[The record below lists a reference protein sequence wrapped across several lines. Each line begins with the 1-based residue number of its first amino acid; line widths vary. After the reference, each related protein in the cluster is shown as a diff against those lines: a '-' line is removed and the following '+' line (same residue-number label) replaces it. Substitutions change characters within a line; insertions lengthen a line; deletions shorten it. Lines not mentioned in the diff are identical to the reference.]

1 MRRAFVI
8 SLFVHLLA
16 FGLLLEGP
24 GLPPDLKGM
33 ATVRSPANITIRSL
47 ASSPVSFVSPSAD
60 VEPAS
65 EERPVRAWGDK
76 KHTEAR
82 SNIRRSYAPASNEP
96 IVEHPE
102 STEAAAGLPEDVE
115 RQYRIEL
122 ARAMRKRGNFPINPS
137 QPGVEGMVMLEVSR
151 RAGAVRP
158 TLSLAKSSGHRE
170 WDTHALDSL
179 TAALEEV
186 VPPRIA
192 PNAGFRMLVVLEY
205 R

>member
-8 SLFVHLLA
+8 SLLVHLLA

-24 GLPPDLKGM
+24 KLPPDLKGI
-33 ATVRSPANITIRSL
+33 ASVRSPLSITLRSP
-47 ASSPVSFVSPSAD
+47 ASSPVSVVSPSAD

-65 EERPVRAWGDK
+65 EGRTVRAWGDK
-76 KHTEAR
+76 KRTEAR
-82 SNIRRSYAPASNEP
+82 SSIRHAYAPASKEP
-96 IVEHPE
+96 TAERPE
-102 STEAAAGLPEDVE
+102 STEAVSGLTEEVE

-137 QPGVEGMVMLEVSR
+137 LPGVEGMVMLEVSR

-170 WDTHALDSL
+170 WDTHALYSL

>member
-8 SLFVHLLA
+8 SLLVHLLA
-16 FGLLLEGP
+16 LGLLLEGP
-24 GLPPDLKGM
+24 KLPPDLKGM
-33 ATVRSPANITIRSL
+33 VSVRSPLSITLRSL
-47 ASSPVSFVSPSAD
+47 ASSPVSVVSSSAD

-65 EERPVRAWGDK
+65 EGRPVRAWGDK
-76 KHTEAR
+76 KRTEAR
-82 SNIRRSYAPASNEP
+82 SSIRHAYAPASKEP
-96 IVEHPE
+96 TVERPA
-102 STEAAAGLPEDVE
+102 STEATAGLPEDVE

-137 QPGVEGMVMLEVSR
+137 LPGVEGMVMLEVSR

-158 TLSLAKSSGHRE
+158 TLSLAKSSGYRE

-179 TAALEEV
+179 AAALEEV
-186 VPPRIA
+186 VPPKSV
-192 PNAGFRMLVVLEY
+192 PNVGFRMLVVLEY